1 MQLKLSTA
9 ADMARLARDPA
20 PSEATLFEPATNV
33 RYGARYL
40 ARLLRRF
47 DGSVAAALSAY
58 NAGPGSLSPRWRE
71 LRERGGEALL
81 CEMASNSLAQDYSKR
96 ILGIRQA
103 YRELRP
109 TLAAP

>member
-1 MQLKLSTA
+1 MQLKLGTA
-9 ADMARLARDPA
+9 ADMAKLARDPA
-20 PSEATLFEPATNV
+20 PTEATLLDPEKNV

-47 DGSVAAALSAY
+47 DGSVAAALCAY

-81 CEMASNSLAQDYSKR
+81 CELASNPLAQDYAKR
-96 ILGIRQA
+96 ILGYRQA
-103 YRELRP
+103 YRELKP
-109 TLAAP
+109 TVGP